1 MINLR
6 GKLIINFSLKTLDK
20 IFKGSMKEEVDESHY
35 KLLETSQICQT
46 ILQLHSLSLLSV
58 SYFTYVKFII

>member
-20 IFKGSMKEEVDESHY
+20 IFKGSMKEVDESNY
-35 KLLETSQICQT
+35 KLLETSQIHQT
-46 ILQLHSLSLLSV
+46 VLKLHSLSLLSV
-58 SYFTYVKFII
+58 SYFTYVKYII